1 MELTKGIL
9 SKNITE
15 LIDATGLSDE
25 DFALLCEVSRG
36 TISNIKNGKSNGTVK
51 TLNKIVNFTHLGIEK
66 LSKSGFVPPLDLR
79 EKLQKKY
86 KNDVS
91 KSVILN
97 KVPSVPYIIKF
108 RMLKTSFLNEFKERK
123 EIIGFI
129 KDTYGWEVNPNTVST
144 NLKRLEKLLII
155 KEHPNKDVGNL
166 YKRK

>member
-9 SKNITE
+9 SKNIAE

-36 TISNIKNGKSNGTVK
+36 TVSNLKNGRSTGTVM
-51 TLNKIVNFTHLGIEK
+51 TLNKIVNFTQIGIEK
-66 LSKSGFVPPLDLR
+66 LNRMNFIPPRDLR

-86 KNDVS
+86 KDDLS

-108 RMLKTSFLNEFKERK
+108 RMLKTSFLNEFRERK
-123 EIIGFI
+123 EIVTFI
-129 KDTYGWEVNPNTVST
+129 KNTYGWDVNPNTVST
-144 NLKRLEKLLII
+144 NLKRLEKVLVI
-155 KEHPNKDVGNL
+155 KEHPNKDIGKI
-166 YKRK
+166 YKKK